1 MKLINLIGL
10 SFLPGIG
17 HFYLGLP
24 NRGFQLL
31 MMYSLVFFMTVNR
44 GLFPILAVVF
54 WIISF
59 LDTAYQY
66 HRIRKGEDELDQSF
80 LL

>member
-1 MKLINLIGL
+1 MKLINLMVL
-10 SFLPGIG
+10 SFLPGVG
-17 HFYLGLP
+17 HFYLRLP

-31 MMYSLVFFMTVNR
+31 MVYTFVFFMTVKT
-44 GLFPILAVVF
+44 GLFPMFAVSF

-59 LDTAYQY
+59 LDTVYQY
-66 HRIRKGEDELDQSF
+66 HRIRKGEDVLDQSF